1 MKVGDRMKKKLTLV
15 IAAYVVLIAGL
26 LCYAQSPRVIL
37 KNTVMPYEKDFT
49 MPKSVKKIIFERKKI
64 NIKYNK
70 YADVYTAK
78 FEISKK
84 EAANMVN
91 QLNSDRQRYLTA
103 VENSKGGG
111 DEEREQLEKTTRVYN
126 LTVFYNYK
134 KSGNRIIQ
142 EDIWK
147 HDKKTMIDKDSD
159 VKGYYVTG
167 TKLFSEDFEA
177 DEDRDVVPKNFIL
190 IYKNSDDKYYLC
202 IKRWAY
208 RNWDY
213 TLREWEFKEKELKEE
228 NKQ

>member
-1 MKVGDRMKKKLTLV
+1 MKKKLTLV

-70 YADVYTAK
+70 YANVYTAK

-103 VENSKGGG
+103 VENSKNGG

-159 VKGYYVTG
+159 VIGYYVTG
-167 TKLFSEDFEA
+167 TKLFSEDFET

-190 IYKNSDDKYYLC
+190 IYINSDDKYYLC

>member
-1 MKVGDRMKKKLTLV
+1 MKKKLTLV
-15 IAAYVVLIAGL
+15 ISAYVVLIAGL

-70 YADVYTAK
+70 YANVYTAK

-103 VENSKGGG
+103 VENSKNGG

-159 VKGYYVTG
+159 VIGYYVTG
-167 TKLFSEDFEA
+167 TKLFSEDFET

>member
-1 MKVGDRMKKKLTLV
+1 MKKKLTLA

>member
-1 MKVGDRMKKKLTLV
+1 MSEQQYIYWLTFLH
-15 IAAYVVLIAGL
+15 
-26 LCYAQSPRVIL
+26 
-37 KNTVMPYEKDFT
+37 D
-49 MPKSVKKIIFERKKI
+49 ERYKFKFKKI

-70 YADVYTAK
+70 YANVYTAK

-103 VENSKGGG
+103 VENSKNGG

-159 VKGYYVTG
+159 VIGYYVTG
-167 TKLFSEDFEA
+167 TKLFSEDFET

-213 TLREWEFKEKELKEE
+213 TLKNWEFKEKELKEE

>member
-1 MKVGDRMKKKLTLV
+1 MKKKLTLV

-70 YADVYTAK
+70 YANVYTAK

-103 VENSKGGG
+103 VENSKNGG

-159 VKGYYVTG
+159 VIGYYVTG

-213 TLREWEFKEKELKEE
+213 TLKKWECKEKELKEE

>member
-1 MKVGDRMKKKLTLV
+1 MKKKLTLA
-15 IAAYVVLIAGL
+15 IAAYVLMVAGIL
-26 LCYAQSPRVIL
+26 TYIYCPRTVI
-37 KNTVMPYEKDFT
+37 KNTAMWYEKDFT
-49 MPKSVKKIIFERKKI
+49 IPVFCKTVKFKQLYDIGLYDGQFE
-64 NIKYNK
+64 
-70 YADVYTAK
+70 V
-78 FEISKK
+78 SKK

-103 VENSKGGG
+103 VENSKNGG

-159 VKGYYVTG
+159 VIGYYVTG
-167 TKLFSEDFEA
+167 TKLFSEDFET

-213 TLREWEFKEKELKEE
+213 TLKKWEFKEKELKEE

>member
-1 MKVGDRMKKKLTLV
+1 MVAGILTYIYCPRTV
-15 IAAYVVLIAGL
+15 I
-26 LCYAQSPRVIL
+26 
-37 KNTVMPYEKDFT
+37 KNTAMWYEKDFT
-49 MPKSVKKIIFERKKI
+49 IPVFCKTVKFKQLYDIGLYDGQFE
-64 NIKYNK
+64 
-70 YADVYTAK
+70 V
-78 FEISKK
+78 SKK
-84 EAANMVN
+84 QAANMVN

-103 VENSKGGG
+103 VENSKNGG

-159 VKGYYVTG
+159 VIGYYVTG
-167 TKLFSEDFEA
+167 TKLFSEDFET

-213 TLREWEFKEKELKEE
+213 TLKKWEFKEKELKEE

>member
-1 MKVGDRMKKKLTLV
+1 MKKKLTLV

-70 YADVYTAK
+70 YANVYTAK

-103 VENSKGGG
+103 VENSKNGG
-111 DEEREQLEKTTRVYN
+111 DEEREQIEKTTRVYN

-159 VKGYYVTG
+159 VIGYYVTG
-167 TKLFSEDFEA
+167 TKLFSEDFET

-213 TLREWEFKEKELKEE
+213 TLKKWEFKEKELKEE

>member
-1 MKVGDRMKKKLTLV
+1 MKKKLTLV

-70 YADVYTAK
+70 YANVYTAK

-103 VENSKGGG
+103 VENSKNGG

-159 VKGYYVTG
+159 VIGYYVTG
-167 TKLFSEDFEA
+167 TKLFSEDFET

-208 RNWDY
+208 RSWDY
-213 TLREWEFKEKELKEE
+213 TLKKWEFKEKELKEE

>member
-1 MKVGDRMKKKLTLV
+1 MKKKLTLV

-37 KNTVMPYEKDFT
+37 KNTVLPYEKDFT

-70 YADVYTAK
+70 YANVYTAK

-103 VENSKGGG
+103 VENSKNGG

-159 VKGYYVTG
+159 VIGYYVTG
-167 TKLFSEDFEA
+167 TKLFSEDFET

-213 TLREWEFKEKELKEE
+213 TLKKWEFKEKELKEE

>member
-1 MKVGDRMKKKLTLV
+1 MKKKLTLV

-70 YADVYTAK
+70 YANVYTAK

-103 VENSKGGG
+103 VENSKNGG

-134 KSGNRIIQ
+134 QSGNRIIQ

-159 VKGYYVTG
+159 VIGYYVTG
-167 TKLFSEDFEA
+167 TKLFSEDFET

-213 TLREWEFKEKELKEE
+213 TLKKWEFKEKELKEE

>member
-1 MKVGDRMKKKLTLV
+1 MKKKLTLV

-103 VENSKGGG
+103 VENSKNGG

-159 VKGYYVTG
+159 VIGYYVTG

-190 IYKNSDDKYYLC
+190 IYKNLDDKYYLC

-213 TLREWEFKEKELKEE
+213 TLKKWEFKEKELKEE

>member
-1 MKVGDRMKKKLTLV
+1 MKKKLTLV

-70 YADVYTAK
+70 YANVYTAK

-84 EAANMVN
+84 QAANMVN

-103 VENSKGGG
+103 VENSKGVG
-111 DEEREQLEKTTRVYN
+111 DEAREQLKKTTKVYN
-126 LTVFYNYK
+126 LTRLYSYDSAISSFACDVWEQVEKNMMDK
-134 KSGNRIIQ
+134 NGKII
-142 EDIWK
+142 
-147 HDKKTMIDKDSD
+147 
-159 VKGYYVTG
+159 GYYVTG
-167 TKLFSEDFEA
+167 TKLFAEDFE
-177 DEDRDVVPKNFIL
+177 DGEDIDIVPKNFIL
-190 IYKNSDDKYYLC
+190 IYKNLDDKYYIC

-208 RNWDY
+208 RDWDY

>member
-1 MKVGDRMKKKLTLV
+1 MKKKLTLV

-70 YADVYTAK
+70 YANVYTAK

-103 VENSKGGG
+103 VENSKNGG

-142 EDIWK
+142 EDIWR

-159 VKGYYVTG
+159 VIGYYVTG
-167 TKLFSEDFEA
+167 TKLFSEDFET

-213 TLREWEFKEKELKEE
+213 TLKKWEFKEKELKEE

>member
-1 MKVGDRMKKKLTLV
+1 MKKKLTLV

-70 YADVYTAK
+70 YANVYTAK

-103 VENSKGGG
+103 VENSKNGG

-159 VKGYYVTG
+159 VIGYYVTG

>member
-1 MKVGDRMKKKLTLV
+1 MKKKLTLAIV
-15 IAAYVVLIAGL
+15 AYVVLIAGL

-64 NIKYNK
+64 EVKYKK
-70 YADVYTAK
+70 YADVYEAK

-213 TLREWEFKEKELKEE
+213 TLKKWEFKEKELKEE

>member
-1 MKVGDRMKKKLTLV
+1 MKKKLTLV

-26 LCYAQSPRVIL
+26 LCYAQSPHVIL

-70 YADVYTAK
+70 YANVYTAK

-103 VENSKGGG
+103 VENSKNGG

-159 VKGYYVTG
+159 VIGYYVTG
-167 TKLFSEDFEA
+167 TKLFSEDFET

-213 TLREWEFKEKELKEE
+213 TLKKWEFKEKELKEE

>member
-1 MKVGDRMKKKLTLV
+1 MKKKLTLV

-70 YADVYTAK
+70 YANVYTAK

-103 VENSKGGG
+103 VENSKNGG

-159 VKGYYVTG
+159 VIGYYVTG
-167 TKLFSEDFEA
+167 TKLFSEDFET

-213 TLREWEFKEKELKEE
+213 TLKKWKFKEKELKEE

>member
-1 MKVGDRMKKKLTLV
+1 MKKKLTLV

-49 MPKSVKKIIFERKKI
+49 IPKSVKKIIFERKKI

-70 YADVYTAK
+70 YANVYTAK

-103 VENSKGGG
+103 VENSKNGG

-159 VKGYYVTG
+159 VIVYYVTG
-167 TKLFSEDFEA
+167 TKLFSEDFET

-213 TLREWEFKEKELKEE
+213 TLKKWEFKEKELKEE

>member
-1 MKVGDRMKKKLTLV
+1 MKKKLTLV

-103 VENSKGGG
+103 VENSKGVG
-111 DEEREQLEKTTRVYN
+111 DEAREQLKKTTKVYN
-126 LTVFYNYK
+126 LTRLYSYDSAISSFACDVWEQGEKNMMDK
-134 KSGNRIIQ
+134 NGKII
-142 EDIWK
+142 
-147 HDKKTMIDKDSD
+147 
-159 VKGYYVTG
+159 GYYVTG
-167 TKLFSEDFEA
+167 TKLFAEDFE
-177 DEDRDVVPKNFIL
+177 DGEDIDIVPKNFIL

-213 TLREWEFKEKELKEE
+213 TLKKWEFKEKELKEE

>member
-1 MKVGDRMKKKLTLV
+1 MKKKLTLV

-70 YADVYTAK
+70 YANVYTAK

-103 VENSKGGG
+103 VENSKNGG
-111 DEEREQLEKTTRVYN
+111 DEEREQLEKITRVYN

-159 VKGYYVTG
+159 VIGYYVTG
-167 TKLFSEDFEA
+167 TKLFSEDFET

>member
-1 MKVGDRMKKKLTLV
+1 MKKKLTLV

-70 YADVYTAK
+70 YANVYTAK

-103 VENSKGGG
+103 VENSKNGG

-159 VKGYYVTG
+159 VIGYYVTG
-167 TKLFSEDFEA
+167 TKLFSEDFET

-213 TLREWEFKEKELKEE
+213 TLREWEFKEKELKEK

>member
-1 MKVGDRMKKKLTLV
+1 MKKKLTLV

-70 YADVYTAK
+70 YANVYTAK

-103 VENSKGGG
+103 VENSKNGG

-159 VKGYYVTG
+159 VIGYYVTG
-167 TKLFSEDFEA
+167 TKLFSEDFET
-177 DEDRDVVPKNFIL
+177 DEDRDIVPKNFIL
-190 IYKNSDDKYYLC
+190 IYKNLDDKYYIC

-208 RNWDY
+208 RDWDY

>member
-1 MKVGDRMKKKLTLV
+1 MKKKLTLV

-167 TKLFSEDFEA
+167 TKLFAEDFE
-177 DEDRDVVPKNFIL
+177 DGEDIDIVPKNFIL
-190 IYKNSDDKYYLC
+190 IYKNLDDKYYIC

-208 RNWDY
+208 RDWDY

>member
-1 MKVGDRMKKKLTLV
+1 MKKKLTLAIV
-15 IAAYVVLIAGL
+15 AYVLMVAGIL
-26 LCYAQSPRVIL
+26 TYIYCPRTVI
-37 KNTVMPYEKDFT
+37 KNTAMWYEKDFT
-49 MPKSVKKIIFERKKI
+49 IPVFCKTVKFKQLYDIGLYDGQFE
-64 NIKYNK
+64 
-70 YADVYTAK
+70 V
-78 FEISKK
+78 SKK
-84 EAANMVN
+84 QAANMVN

-103 VENSKGGG
+103 VENSKGVG

-159 VKGYYVTG
+159 VIGYYVTG
-167 TKLFSEDFEA
+167 TKLFAEDFEA

>member
-1 MKVGDRMKKKLTLV
+1 MKKKLTLV

-70 YADVYTAK
+70 YANVYTAK

-103 VENSKGGG
+103 VENSKNGG

-159 VKGYYVTG
+159 VIGYYVTG
-167 TKLFSEDFEA
+167 TKLFSEDFET

-213 TLREWEFKEKELKEE
+213 TLKKWEFKEKEIKEE

>member
-1 MKVGDRMKKKLTLV
+1 MKKKLTLV

-26 LCYAQSPRVIL
+26 LCYAQSPRLIL

-91 QLNSDRQRYLTA
+91 RLNSDRQRYLTA

-213 TLREWEFKEKELKEE
+213 TLKKWEFKEKELKEE

>member
-1 MKVGDRMKKKLTLV
+1 MKKKLTLV

-70 YADVYTAK
+70 YANVYTAK

-103 VENSKGGG
+103 VENSKNGG

-159 VKGYYVTG
+159 VIGYYVTG
-167 TKLFSEDFEA
+167 TKLFSEDFET

-213 TLREWEFKEKELKEE
+213 TLKKWEFKEKELKEE
-228 NKQ
+228 NKQG

>member
-1 MKVGDRMKKKLTLV
+1 MKKKLTLV

-70 YADVYTAK
+70 YANVYTAK

-103 VENSKGGG
+103 VENSKNGG

-159 VKGYYVTG
+159 VIGYYVTG
-167 TKLFSEDFEA
+167 TKLFSEDFET

-190 IYKNSDDKYYLC
+190 IYKNSDGKYYLC

-213 TLREWEFKEKELKEE
+213 TLKKWEFKEKELKEE

>member
-1 MKVGDRMKKKLTLV
+1 MKKKLTLV

-70 YADVYTAK
+70 YANVYTAK

-103 VENSKGGG
+103 VENSKNGG
-111 DEEREQLEKTTRVYN
+111 DEEREQLEKPTRVYN

-159 VKGYYVTG
+159 VIGYYVTG
-167 TKLFSEDFEA
+167 TKLFSEDFET

-213 TLREWEFKEKELKEE
+213 TLKKWEFKEKELKEE

>member
-1 MKVGDRMKKKLTLV
+1 MKKKLTLV

-70 YADVYTAK
+70 YANVYTAK

-103 VENSKGGG
+103 VENSKGVG
-111 DEEREQLEKTTRVYN
+111 DEAREQLKKTTKVYN
-126 LTVFYNYK
+126 LTRLYSYDSAISSFACDVWEQGEKNMMDK
-134 KSGNRIIQ
+134 NGKII
-142 EDIWK
+142 
-147 HDKKTMIDKDSD
+147 
-159 VKGYYVTG
+159 GYYVTG

>member
-1 MKVGDRMKKKLTLV
+1 MKKKLTLV

-70 YADVYTAK
+70 YANVYTAK

-103 VENSKGGG
+103 VENSKNGG

-134 KSGNRIIQ
+134 KSGNRIIP

-159 VKGYYVTG
+159 VIGYYVTG
-167 TKLFSEDFEA
+167 TKLFSEDFET

-208 RNWDY
+208 RNWAY

>member
-1 MKVGDRMKKKLTLV
+1 MKKKLTLA

-159 VKGYYVTG
+159 VIGYYVTG

-213 TLREWEFKEKELKEE
+213 TLKKWEFKEKELKEE

>member
-1 MKVGDRMKKKLTLV
+1 MKKKLTLV

-91 QLNSDRQRYLTA
+91 ELNSDRQRYLTA

-213 TLREWEFKEKELKEE
+213 TLKKWEFKEKELKEE

>member
-1 MKVGDRMKKKLTLV
+1 
-15 IAAYVVLIAGL
+15 
-26 LCYAQSPRVIL
+26 
-37 KNTVMPYEKDFT
+37 

-70 YADVYTAK
+70 YANIYTAK

-103 VENSKGGG
+103 VENSKNGG

-159 VKGYYVTG
+159 VIGYYVTG

-190 IYKNSDDKYYLC
+190 IYKNLDDKYYLC

-213 TLREWEFKEKELKEE
+213 TLKKWEFKEKELKEE